1 MPALLLLDTLSFD
14 LSHSPL
20 LSHDLRTRTT
30 LVGTIHVYNP
40 PFSSLQM
47 YRHLSVRV
55 FEVSRVLAIPF
66 SSLFFSL
73 LAARAPTL
81 PLDPAGPLVASS
93 SSSPDSHLRS
103 LDHIFAPSLRH
114 PSLPLPSF
122 SSTPSVVLL
131 HSHPFIPAASCSP
144 LPLLIYTY
152 PWSFHSLT
160 ATSSTPE
167 GLNPESV

>member
-114 PSLPLPSF
+114 PSLPLPSS

-131 HSHPFIPAASCSP
+131 HSHLSSP
-144 LPLLIYTY
+144 PPLALLYLCLFTLTLG
-152 PWSFHSLT
+152 HSILSQQHHLHLK
-160 ATSSTPE
+160 A
-167 GLNPESV
+167 